1 MLCNFSVR
9 PLVLSFVLMVIAVI
23 KPSDVAAEDMR
34 IVVSGGSITEIIYS
48 LGEQDKIVGVDST
61 SVFPESAKQKPQVG
75 YVRRIASEGV
85 LSLEPTLLLGEA
97 DTGPPKVL
105 AQLQQ
110 TGLANYI
117 FTEEDNYHGIE
128 AKIRKVASLL
138 SVPEKGEQL
147 ISQVTRDR
155 EALKFL
161 LQQKK
166 NAPKVLFILSMRSGQ
181 PIVAGQGTSA
191 AEIMS
196 AVEAT
201 NVAAALDGW
210 KAISTEAV
218 LEMNPD
224 VILMMS
230 RHGDEAMAN
239 IAKQGHFKFT
249 NAVKNQRL
257 YSFDGSYL
265 LGMNPRTPKAVIELA
280 KKLYPEVKL
289 PSGYPW
295 SALPNIGE

>member
-1 MLCNFSVR
+1 MLCDFSVR

-218 LEMNPD
+218 LEM
-224 VILMMS
+224 
-230 RHGDEAMAN
+230 
-239 IAKQGHFKFT
+239 K
-249 NAVKNQRL
+249 
-257 YSFDGSYL
+257 
-265 LGMNPRTPKAVIELA
+265 
-280 KKLYPEVKL
+280 
-289 PSGYPW
+289 
-295 SALPNIGE
+295 IGRAHV